1 MRDVSRK
8 ALGQLEAEVL
18 AALARRGGEAGTA
31 ELLPHLDADLA
42 YTTVNT
48 VLFRLYEKK
57 LVTRVRAGRH
67 YRYRLAVDESEL
79 VAGRMRDH
87 LRHAS
92 DPGGVLSRFV
102 RTLSAAEER
111 ALRDILGGRGEP
123 R

>member
-1 MRDVSRK
+1 MARR

-18 AALARRGGEAGTA
+18 AALAALGGSAGTA
-31 ELLPHLDADLA
+31 ELRSRLEGNPA

-48 VLFRLYEKK
+48 ILFRLHEKK
-57 LVTRVRAGRH
+57 LVTRERSGRH

-102 RTLSAAEER
+102 ETLSPDEAR
-111 ALRDILGGRGEP
+111 KLREILDETRTDE
-123 R
+123 